1 LQSVWEHGRK
11 LEISAFQW
19 FPSLLGRKKK
29 SEAATASAN
38 SDVFRKLRPPPYFK
52 NNGTIAELAENQKPQ
67 SGGSN
72 PRAGWKFLV
81 EPLRWSNGYLCEVE
95 VSNVIQVS
103 FLWARRARERL
114 LGLNGAKYAELRS

>member
-1 LQSVWEHGRK
+1 
-11 LEISAFQW
+11 
-19 FPSLLGRKKK
+19 
-29 SEAATASAN
+29 
-38 SDVFRKLRPPPYFK
+38 
-52 NNGTIAELAENQKPQ
+52 
-67 SGGSN
+67 
-72 PRAGWKFLV
+72 V